1 MDVREALDQIS
12 EIHHHLSKSEV
23 FRGYKPA
30 MLLVIG
36 CLAIGFGLV
45 QYFFLQPFIEEAL
58 PIPWLFFAVGI
69 IVLESVNILRHYLSH
84 PGSSQQRLTL
94 RILVQFIP
102 ALAAGLCI
110 TLVFLLRLGDF
121 AAYLPGIWMLFF
133 GVGVFSMLPY
143 LPSAI
148 YLVGIFYFAIGGLSL
163 SVLPNDLELFPLLM
177 GGAFG
182 FGHILSALVL
192 SRSLKGGGHG

>member
-1 MDVREALDQIS
+1 MDVREAISQIS

-23 FRGYKPA
+23 FRGYKPV

-36 CLAIGFGLV
+36 CLALGFGLI
-45 QYFFLQPFIEEAL
+45 QYFFLQPFIVEAL
-58 PIPWLFFAVGI
+58 PIPWLFFAAGI
-69 IVLESVNILRHYLSH
+69 IVLEGVNILRHYLSH
-84 PGSSQQRLTL
+84 PGGSQQRLTL

-102 ALAAGLCI
+102 VLAAGLCI
-110 TLVFLLRLGDF
+110 TMVFLFRLGDF
-121 AAYLPGIWMLFF
+121 AAYLPGIWMLLFA
-133 GVGVFSMLPY
+133 VGVFSMLPF

-148 YLVGIFYFAIGGLSL
+148 YLVGIFYFVMGGISL
-163 SVLPNDLELFPLLM
+163 YVLPKDLELLPLLM

-192 SRSLKGGGHG
+192 NRSMKGEQHG